1 MIFQTLPNPKQK
13 AVDQKLQHIKNTNT
27 EDNLYI
33 KQLQEINSCLL
44 YQLIPVTHTPVFSKI
59 TSGRWNTT
67 RVF

>member
-33 KQLQEINSCLL
+33 K
-44 YQLIPVTHTPVFSKI
+44 
-59 TSGRWNTT
+59 
-67 RVF
+67 